1 MRRGPRVWRLA
12 ALGGLLLLA
21 WPIAAPAGDAD
32 PFAAMTAAG
41 EAFQKEGLDAA
52 ITVLRKA
59 IDDSRVDGKVDPAMA
74 PAFGMLADSVRNG
87 GDAVEALRIAEEGL
101 SLAAADPAADPLA
114 TTMLTISRAY
124 ALGELGRHGEA
135 IAAADA
141 ALPPYT
147 EVFGSDAAVAALE
160 VEKARWIE
168 ARRDDLA
175 GEAASTWAEADRIE
189 AGSEAGSAVTALPLR
204 RDAVRLY
211 EEAGGYPKSL
221 ASALAAQAQTA
232 STAGELAEAREAA
245 VRAVGMVDVLKD
257 EPPSELA
264 SLLLIVANVFYLQGR
279 HDIAAPLQS
288 RAILLYA
295 TGKDDDEAFR
305 LFFEEA
311 AAGRNPFLS
320 YDTDDEHRTLL
331 RRALIEFGD
340 TCRQLDFLRITG
352 FAYGRAA
359 QLVPAGD
366 TETASTITA
375 RFAAAAVADGE
386 PELARNAL
394 AEALEQAQKGGD
406 RAWIDLLT
414 FWSARVDIGLG
425 LAAERQLKDAAD
437 RLLAPLDRS
446 DPNAIRIRLEMTKS
460 LRQSPAERREPG
472 AILVASGDAMAGMIA
487 RLGRSGAA
495 ISADADLDRQNA
507 REIFSLYV
515 AAAWEAGANAAPEP
529 GR

>member
-1 MRRGPRVWRLA
+1 MRTFA
-12 ALGGLLLLA
+12 GLLVLLVA
-21 WPIAAPAGDAD
+21 SGIVAARAQTPD
-32 PFAAMTAAG
+32 PFAAMIAAG

-52 ITVLRKA
+52 VAILRKA
-59 IDDSRVDGKVDPAMA
+59 IDDSRKDGKVDPAMA

-87 GDAVEALRIAEEGL
+87 GDAVEALRLAEEGL

-114 TTMLTISRAY
+114 ATMLTISRAY
-124 ALGELGRHGEA
+124 ALGELGRYGEA

-141 ALPPYT
+141 ALPPYM
-147 EVFGSDAAVAALE
+147 EVFGSDAATDALE
-160 VEKARWIE
+160 AEKTRWIE

-175 GEAASTWAEADRIE
+175 GEASSTWAEADRLE
-189 AGSEAGSAVTALPLR
+189 AGSEAGSAVSALPLR
-204 RDAVRLY
+204 RDTARLY
-211 EEAGGYPKSL
+211 EEAGGFPKSL
-221 ASALAAQAQTA
+221 ASALAALAQTA

-245 VRAVGMVDVLKD
+245 VRAAGMVDVLKD

-295 TGKDDDEAFR
+295 TGEDRDDALARFI
-305 LFFEEA
+305 EEA
-311 AAGRNPFLS
+311 SAKRNPFAAF
-320 YDTDDEHRTLL
+320 DTSDEVRPLL

-340 TCRQLDFLRITG
+340 TCRQLGFLRLTG
-352 FAYGRAA
+352 NAYARAV
-359 QLVPAGD
+359 QLVPEGD

-375 RFAAAAVADGE
+375 RFAAAAVAEGE
-386 PELARNAL
+386 PELAREVLADALQL
-394 AEALEQAQKGGD
+394 AEKGGD

-425 LAAERQLKDAAD
+425 LAAERQLQDAAV
-437 RLLAPLDRS
+437 RLLAPLDRT

-460 LRQSPAERREPG
+460 LRQSPAGRRQPG
-472 AILVASGDAMAGMIA
+472 AILAASGEAMAGMIA
-487 RLGRSGAA
+487 RLGRSGAE

-515 AAAWEAGANAAPEP
+515 AAAWEAGASAAPEP